1 VIGPVTS
8 TSAAPAAKPVDPGM
22 RKAAEAFEAV
32 FVRQLIGSMRSSSLG
47 DDILGSDASNQ
58 FRDMADAKTAD
69 NMAQQGALG
78 IADMMIA
85 QLSRTIAV
93 HKGVE
98 ASK

>member
-1 VIGPVTS
+1 MIGSVTS
-8 TSAAPAAKPVDPGM
+8 TPAATAKAADPGL

-32 FVRQLIGSMRSSSLG
+32 FVRQLIGSMRASSLG
-47 DDILGSDASNQ
+47 DDILGSDASDQ
-58 FRDMADAKTAD
+58 FREMADAKTAD

-93 HKGVE
+93 EKRAE
-98 ASK
+98 ESR

>member
-1 VIGPVTS
+1 MIGPVAS
-8 TSAAPAAKPVDPGM
+8 TSAAAPAKAVDPGM

-85 QLSRTIAV
+85 QLSRQIAV
-93 HKGVE
+93 QKGAE